1 MRNYEITFIVDPILS
16 RDEIKS
22 AARSYVEHLKGEG
35 AEIVHVDEM
44 GLRQLAYPINKRT
57 TGEYF
62 CVEFAAQNGNMI
74 APMELQMRRDDRIIR
89 FLTVTLDKYG
99 VQYNEDKRAGKIG
112 KVKKKEKKE
121 EKKETNT
128 RGRNKRR
135 GRNNNSRT
143 RDNNDNSNAAPER
156 RKREEKAVST
166 PSTPKSA
173 VTTAAENQPV
183 PPTNNDEEE

>member
-22 AARSYVEHLKGEG
+22 TARSYVDHLKSEG

-62 CVEFAAQNGNMI
+62 CVEFAAPNGVLI
-74 APMELQMRRDDRIIR
+74 APMELVMRRDDRIIR
-89 FLTVTLDKYG
+89 FLTVSLDKYG

-121 EKKETNT
+121 EKRDNS

-135 GRNNNSRT
+135 GRNDRNSKPRENNT
-143 RDNNDNSNAAPER
+143 PVAAPER
-156 RKREEKAVST
+156 KKREAQATST

-183 PPTNNDEEE
+183 PPPSNDEEE

>member
-22 AARSYVEHLKGEG
+22 TARSYVEHLKNEG

-62 CVEFAAQNGNMI
+62 CVEFAAVNGNLI
-74 APMELQMRRDDRIIR
+74 NPMELQMRRDDRVIR

-121 EKKETNT
+121 EKRDNS

-135 GRNNNSRT
+135 GRNDRNSKPREKAPV
-143 RDNNDNSNAAPER
+143 AAPER
-156 RKREEKAVST
+156 KKREAQAAST

-173 VTTAAENQPV
+173 VSTAAENQPV
-183 PPTNNDEEE
+183 PPPSNDEEE